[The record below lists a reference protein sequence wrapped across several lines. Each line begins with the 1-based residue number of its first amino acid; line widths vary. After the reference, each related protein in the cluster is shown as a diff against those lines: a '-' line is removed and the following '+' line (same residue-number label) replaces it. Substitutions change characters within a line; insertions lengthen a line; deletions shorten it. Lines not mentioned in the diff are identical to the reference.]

1 MIVGDSF
8 QNDNN
13 ELLKNVQEE
22 SYGTNLSLIF
32 SVAKKQY
39 INANLIL
46 QVNHSNIPLL
56 TKINSFD
63 HRVLQ
68 AAHDTIAAAFRYKNQ
83 NIKQLNLFDN
93 INDESSEYNK
103 LWSEWIYNELSNLK
117 DNATFVRNVI
127 EALIHSNKE
136 QGYAAEDRL
145 HEFLADYYSVEDWD
159 I

>member
-13 ELLKNVQEE
+13 ELLKKVQEE

-46 QVNHSNIPLL
+46 QVNHPNIPLL

-93 INDESSEYNK
+93 INDESSEYIK
-103 LWSEWIYNELSNLK
+103 LWEGWLYNELSVLK
-117 DNATFVRNVI
+117 ESADFVRNVI
-127 EALIHSNKE
+127 EAVIHSNEE

-145 HEFLADYYSVEDWD
+145 HGFLADYYSVEDWD